1 MPAQYPYKRVIVKHL
16 NGTAG
21 SNVGQFSV
29 YTGTLPV
36 RVLVGFVDTDALT
49 GNYKKNSFNFK
60 HFEIQEIEFKINS
73 VVAPYSKAIE
83 CNFDKNCYFQAYT
96 TLFKNI
102 KDAPCDI
109 NYDEYANG
117 NTLFA
122 FNLSPDLCTQEHTS
136 LIQTGS
142 LYLDV
147 KFAEAPT
154 TAYSAVLYLEKDS
167 KILIGKS
174 GEVIVEK

>member
-1 MPAQYPYKRVIVKHL
+1 MLAHANALLKMPAQYPYKRVIVKHL
-16 NGTAG
+16 NGSAG

-49 GNYKKNSFNFK
+49 GNYNLNSFNLK
-60 HFEIQEIEFKINS
+60 HFKIQEIVFEINS

-83 CNFDKNCYFQAYT
+83 CNFEKNCYFQAKT
-96 TLFKNI
+96 SLFNNI
-102 KDAPCDI
+102 KDAPSDI

-122 FNLSPDLCTQEHTS
+122 FY
-136 LIQTGS
+136 G
-142 LYLDV
+142 
-147 KFAEAPT
+147 
-154 TAYSAVLYLEKDS
+154 YSY
-167 KILIGKS
+167 
-174 GEVIVEK
+174 

>member
-1 MPAQYPYKRVIVKHL
+1 MLAHANALLKMPVQYPYKRVIVKHL

-49 GNYKKNSFNFK
+49 GNYNLNSFNLK
-60 HFEIQEIEFKINS
+60 HFKIQESVFKINS
-73 VVAPYSKAIE
+73 VVASYSKAIE
-83 CNFDKNCYFQAYT
+83 CNFEKNCYFQANT
-96 TLFKNI
+96 SLLNNI
-102 KDAPCDI
+102 KDAPSDI

-122 FNLSPDLCTQEHTS
+122 FY
-136 LIQTGS
+136 G
-142 LYLDV
+142 
-147 KFAEAPT
+147 
-154 TAYSAVLYLEKDS
+154 YSY
-167 KILIGKS
+167 
-174 GEVIVEK
+174 